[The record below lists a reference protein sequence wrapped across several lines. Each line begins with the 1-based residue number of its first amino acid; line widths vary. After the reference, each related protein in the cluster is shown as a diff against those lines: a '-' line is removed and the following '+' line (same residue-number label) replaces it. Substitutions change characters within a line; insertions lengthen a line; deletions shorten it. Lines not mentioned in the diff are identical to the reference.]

1 MSRDEN
7 GRITFTLKDVGVL
20 IGVVTGAFALA
31 GTVGGYYV
39 SQYRL
44 SQIEVKFSGVE
55 ARMVANERKATDHD
69 LAFAKLEPQLAYI
82 VQAVGEIKTQQR
94 QNNPR

>member
-20 IGVVTGAFALA
+20 IGVITGAFALA

-39 SQYRL
+39 SRYRL
-44 SQIEVKFSGVE
+44 DQMEVKVSAVETRLGVS
-55 ARMVANERKATDHD
+55 ERRVSDHD
-69 LAFAKLEPQLAYI
+69 IAFAKFEPQLNYI

-94 QNNPR
+94 QASPR